1 MSIFNDPSTRR
12 PVSALIAGPLAA
24 VLFAALAVML
34 PSPPA
39 VADAAGR
46 GGDYVPL
53 SVTRVLDTRDGTGG
67 LPVAQVGADKSIA
80 FPVLGRAGVP
90 TADVRA
96 VMIDVT
102 AIAPTGN
109 TWLQVWPNGRAR
121 PDAAVVAAARGQVT
135 SATAVVP
142 VGADGRLAL
151 YNRWYPAHAA
161 VDVHGYFTESPSTET
176 GRGGFVAV
184 PHTTVLDTRS
194 GVGAPRATIP
204 AKGSITLQVT
214 GSLVPAG
221 ANAVAL
227 DLVVLAGTAGGWL
240 RAYPAGGA
248 PGTSVLDFPPGVTS
262 TNAVVKIGAGGR
274 ITFTN
279 EAGIA
284 INLVGR
290 AQGYFSASPTTGAGF
305 RPVYGKLVD
314 TRSTGVKVPANGTV
328 DVAVGGM
335 FGLPT
340 RGIASAAVDLTIA
353 DQTQAGYLK
362 AWPLGAAEPDISLAN
377 FPAAYYR
384 KSLAFVPLGTDGKIR
399 VRNASPAPA
408 NIDID
413 LLGYFA
419 DPLPEGEP
427 RVNAPTTIIQAA
439 PPPNIPGVG
448 KLIYSFVDNQGLLQV
463 GTQDPDSVMSL
474 RWTAP
479 SGQQFSGPPAIGQQA
494 DGRIQVPAQHAT
506 SNIWLATQTDAT
518 APTWTVSDAGGS
530 MATPPVVGTLPAGRL
545 VLFAADADG
554 KLWYNA
560 QATPNGGYGG
570 WRSLGDRDLVG
581 GLAVVSIDTGI
592 RLAGRDARG
601 GFITTTFYD
610 GGSIAGWTDL
620 GTGLTGTP
628 AMVRYPG
635 DRVRVFATRADG
647 TVVTKAQ
654 QTGGTFSATWT
665 PLPGLTTVGSP
676 SAVLSPITGKTEV
689 VARDSAGRIWSTGE
703 VTPASGTWRA
713 WAATAQA
720 VDPNMNPVASVTDP
734 TTVVYTNSNGTTW
747 AVVYRDADR
756 RTYIGTPDVGITAA
770 TAAAPALTVRTLPAP
785 E

>member
-1 MSIFNDPSTRR
+1 MSSFDEPSARR
-12 PVSALIAGPLAA
+12 PLTRLFAGPLVA
-24 VLFAALAVML
+24 VLLTALAVAL
-34 PSPPA
+34 QPAPA

-53 SVTRVLDTRDGTGG
+53 TVTRVLDTRDGTGG
-67 LPVAQVGADKSIA
+67 LPVAQVGADKSIS

-90 TADVRA
+90 AAGVRA

-109 TWLQVWPNGRAR
+109 TWLQVWANGQPRPN
-121 PDAAVVAAARGQVT
+121 AAVVAAAKGQIT

-161 VDVHGYFTESPSTET
+161 VDVHGYFTESPSIET

-184 PHTTVLDTRS
+184 PHTTVLDTRV
-194 GVGAPRATIP
+194 GLGAPKATIP

-240 RAYPAGGA
+240 RAYPAGGVA
-248 PGTSVLDFPPGVTS
+248 GTSVLDFPPGVTS
-262 TNAVVKIGAGGR
+262 TNAVVKIGAGGKV
-274 ITFTN
+274 TFKN
-279 EAGIA
+279 EATIA
-284 INLVGR
+284 INLLGR
-290 AQGYFSASPTTGAGF
+290 VQGYFSASPTAGAGF

-314 TRSTGVKVPANGTV
+314 TRTTGIKVPANGTV

-340 RGIASAAVDLTIA
+340 RGIASAALDLTIA

-399 VRNASPAPA
+399 VKNASPAPA

-419 DPLPEGEP
+419 DPLPAVEP
-427 RVNAPTTIIQAA
+427 RENAPTTIIQAA
-439 PPPNIPGVG
+439 PPPNTPGVG

-463 GTQDPDSVMSL
+463 GTQDPDSVNSL
-474 RWTAP
+474 QWTAP
-479 SGQQFSGPPAIGQQA
+479 SGQQFSGPPAIGQQV
-494 DGRIQVPAQHAT
+494 DGRIHVPAQHVS

-518 APTWTVSDAGGS
+518 APTWTVGDAGGS
-530 MATPPVVGTLPAGRL
+530 MATPPVAGRLPNGKL

-554 KLWYNA
+554 KLWYDA
-560 QATPNGGYGG
+560 QAAPNGAYAG

-581 GLAVVSIDTGI
+581 GLTVVSLDAGI

-601 GFITTTFYD
+601 ALITTTFFD
-610 GGSIAGWTDL
+610 GGSIGGWTDL

-628 AMVRYPG
+628 ALVRYPG
-635 DRVRVFATRADG
+635 DRVRVFATQVDG

-654 QTGGTFSATWT
+654 QTGGGFAATWT
-665 PLPGLTTVGSP
+665 PLPGLNVVGSP

-689 VARDSAGRIWSTGE
+689 VARDSTGRIWNAGE
-703 VTPASGTWRA
+703 VTPASGTWRP
-713 WAATAQA
+713 WAPTAQA
-720 VDPNMNPVASVTDP
+720 VASVTDP
-734 TTVVYTNSNGTTW
+734 TTVVYTNSNGSTW

-756 RTYIGTPDVGITAA
+756 RTYIGTPDVGIAAA

-785 E
+785 K